1 MVNYAFFPVLDY
13 LAIKIPG
20 SIPSLF
26 AGEKKHFYCYVEGI
40 SSKTVR
46 WLMNNTVLKETK
58 MSHFGGE
65 VNLTLDF
72 PELDL
77 HDTGNYTCE
86 ASSSNIKTKKHTI
99 LVTVTCKHLSL
110 TRLFSHLTFL
120 LKNGHNFTPNE
131 RLIHNH
137 KNSKREMTC

>member
-1 MVNYAFFPVLDY
+1 
-13 LAIKIPG
+13 
-20 SIPSLF
+20 
-26 AGEKKHFYCYVEGI
+26 
-40 SSKTVR
+40 
-46 WLMNNTVLKETK
+46 MNNTVLKETK

-137 KNSKREMTC
+137 KNSKTKMTCKTRMILQVQKRWVV

>member
-1 MVNYAFFPVLDY
+1 MRWNSSGTRKIDIANDIFFRVVDY
-13 LAIKIPG
+13 LAIKIPR
-20 SIPSLF
+20 SIPSIF
-26 AGEKKHFYCYVEGI
+26 AGEKKRFYCYVEGI

-58 MSHFGGE
+58 MSHFGGD

-77 HDTGNYTCE
+77 RDTGNYTCE
-86 ASSSNIKTKKHTI
+86 ASSSNITTKKHTI

-110 TRLFSHLTFL
+110 TRLFSHRPDPFA
-120 LKNGHNFTPNE
+120 
-131 RLIHNH
+131 
-137 KNSKREMTC
+137 